1 MVRTDDIDDPVE
13 SHAQQAGVTH
23 EVKHLFGHSLAGQRP
38 QSLAGPACHDDD
50 VSHAVTL
57 ARPTLAR
64 RGGEP
69 TRATYADGV
78 LILDRL
84 NRRTA
89 IDGASPFLTHYA
101 DGQRTE
107 LSARSFANW
116 VTKTANLVVDE
127 YALEPGDT
135 VRLTVAD
142 AHPMHWMTLIWTMAA
157 WQAGLTVV
165 DEAADLEVAGPEAAS
180 ASPAGPG
187 GGMAVACSLHPL
199 GLGLVDLPSGW
210 TDFSTAALAQPDD
223 WFGETAADSDLAW
236 DVENDHLSFADLAEV
251 DARAGR
257 SVVSGIRDRW
267 EAVRTCL
274 LAPLLGGGSTL
285 IVAGDPNPAELER
298 IAAAEKADL

>member
-1 MVRTDDIDDPVE
+1 M
-13 SHAQQAGVTH
+13 
-23 EVKHLFGHSLAGQRP
+23 
-38 QSLAGPACHDDD
+38 
-50 VSHAVTL
+50 
-57 ARPTLAR
+57 
-64 RGGEP
+64 
-69 TRATYADGV
+69 

-84 NRRTA
+84 RRRTA

-142 AHPMHWMTLIWTMAA
+142 AYPMHWMTLIWTMAA

-180 ASPAGPG
+180 FGGAPG
-187 GGMAVACSLHPL
+187 GLAVACSLHPL
-199 GLGLVDLPSGW
+199 GLGLVGLPSGW

-236 DVENDHLSFADLAEV
+236 AVENDHLSFADLAEV

-257 SVVSGIRDRW
+257 SVVSGVLDRW
-267 EAVRTCL
+267 QAVRTCL
-274 LAPLLGGGSTL
+274 LAPLLGGGSTV
-285 IVAGDPNPAELER
+285 IVAGDPSPTELER